1 MLADAATLWQIQVN
15 AICSLRSCDWSHW
28 DPTILWPKLPDLWQ
42 QRHSE
47 TVEFFL
53 YSFPFGS
60 FVDPR
65 EDHYLHCT
73 IISLEVFFGV
83 FLRVSGSRT
92 NLFMRFKSTAKSGL
106 LLWRGES
113 PMRANS
119 DFLSMGLQDGALI
132 FRWVTHKAGQAPA
145 LCGTQQRQK
154 RWNYCRMSLALEI
167 RIIRDLLCKHEI
179 LCYFCCFS
187 YNLGS
192 GTANIAVNGTFNDGK
207 WHRVKAVR

>member
-28 DPTILWPKLPDLWQ
+28 DPTIHWPKLPDLWQ

-47 TVEFFL
+47 TVNCLF
-53 YSFPFGS
+53 YSCPFRS
-60 FVDPR
+60 FVDLR

-73 IISLEVFFGV
+73 IISLDIFFGV

-132 FRWVTHKAGQAPA
+132 FRWVTTA
-145 LCGTQQRQK
+145 LCGCHTKLVLVQ
-154 RWNYCRMSLALEI
+154 
-167 RIIRDLLCKHEI
+167 LCVAPSRGGKDGI
-179 LCYFCCFS
+179 
-187 YNLGS
+187 
-192 GTANIAVNGTFNDGK
+192 TAGWVWPWK
-207 WHRVKAVR
+207 